1 MHHRRA
7 APVGDTDAQ
16 SGMAHRHPA
25 EYQRGG
31 GDHLFVGELD
41 HQIEVVFA
49 HALVAQRTVK
59 PRWRRM
65 QEVRGVEL
73 DACLVERIESL
84 VVERNPEVG
93 SGVPTEEQKKF
104 NFDLLSDP
112 RNQTAN
118 AYGLVYTLP
127 EDLRKIY
134 LQFGIDVPK
143 HNGDDTWTLP
153 LPARYIID
161 PKGIVRYAEVNVDY
175 TVRPEPENTIAA
187 LNEL

>member
-1 MHHRRA
+1 MELEA
-7 APVGDTDAQ
+7 LNDAL
-16 SGMAHRHPA
+16 PA
-25 EYQRGG
+25 IKSAGATFVAISPQQTQFNREY
-31 GDHLFVGELD
+31 
-41 HQIEVVFA
+41 I
-49 HALVAQRTVK
+49 
-59 PRWRRM
+59 
-65 QEVRGVEL
+65 
-73 DACLVERIESL
+73 
-84 VVERNPEVG
+84 
-93 SGVPTEEQKKF
+93 EQKKF

-118 AYGLVYTLP
+118 AYGLVYKLP

>member
-1 MHHRRA
+1 MELEA
-7 APVGDTDAQ
+7 LNDAL
-16 SGMAHRHPA
+16 PA
-25 EYQRGG
+25 IKSAGAT
-31 GDHLFVGELD
+31 FVAISPQQTQFNREF
-41 HQIEVVFA
+41 I
-49 HALVAQRTVK
+49 
-59 PRWRRM
+59 
-65 QEVRGVEL
+65 
-73 DACLVERIESL
+73 
-84 VVERNPEVG
+84 
-93 SGVPTEEQKKF
+93 EQKKF

-112 RNQTAN
+112 GNQTAN

-161 PKGIVRYAEVNVDY
+161 RKGIVRYAEVNVDY
-175 TVRPEPENTIAA
+175 TVRPEPETTITA

>member
-1 MHHRRA
+1 MELEA
-7 APVGDTDAQ
+7 LNDAL
-16 SGMAHRHPA
+16 PA
-25 EYQRGG
+25 IKSAGAT
-31 GDHLFVGELD
+31 FVAISPQQTQFNREF
-41 HQIEVVFA
+41 I
-49 HALVAQRTVK
+49 
-59 PRWRRM
+59 
-65 QEVRGVEL
+65 
-73 DACLVERIESL
+73 
-84 VVERNPEVG
+84 
-93 SGVPTEEQKKF
+93 EQKKF

-112 RNQTAN
+112 GNQTAN

>member
-1 MHHRRA
+1 MELEA
-7 APVGDTDAQ
+7 LNDAL
-16 SGMAHRHPA
+16 PA
-25 EYQRGG
+25 IKSAGAT
-31 GDHLFVGELD
+31 FVAISPQQTQFNREF
-41 HQIEVVFA
+41 I
-49 HALVAQRTVK
+49 
-59 PRWRRM
+59 
-65 QEVRGVEL
+65 
-73 DACLVERIESL
+73 
-84 VVERNPEVG
+84 
-93 SGVPTEEQKKF
+93 EQKKF

-112 RNQTAN
+112 GNQTAN
-118 AYGLVYTLP
+118 AYGLVYKLP

-161 PKGIVRYAEVNVDY
+161 PKGIVRHAEVNADY